1 MNSLPLTTPFLSL
14 SAWLSF
20 SRYIR
25 RLAAEISH
33 KLSVPG
39 RAQTRDKKAD
49 SYFRVCWSAADVKG
63 FVGRSRTRI
72 LPCLDKMSRSQVKFK
87 ISFLKDKFKKLLCC
101 SPDRKEA
108 QSSSRYLMH
117 ICYPNVNKVS
127 FVWEKKNIFCN
138 FMNHLT
144 CLMNKCLF
152 IQYNTVLGYVW
163 CKMVDSF
170 PPSWCGCDQIN
181 SSFWCLIVTSFF
193 WHTDTAASDSR
204 QDNPVLQ
211 H

>member
-1 MNSLPLTTPFLSL
+1 MWRVLSDALEPEFYLAWIKWAEVRLSL
-14 SAWLSF
+14 K
-20 SRYIR
+20 SRFWKINSR
-25 RLAAEISH
+25 N
-33 KLSVPG
+33 
-39 RAQTRDKKAD
+39 
-49 SYFRVCWSAADVKG
+49 FSAAVQTEKRHKAVLG
-63 FVGRSRTRI
+63 IWCTFVI
-72 LPCLDKMSRSQVKFK
+72 PMLIKCLLFGK
-87 ISFLKDKFKKLLCC
+87 
-101 SPDRKEA
+101 
-108 QSSSRYLMH
+108 
-117 ICYPNVNKVS
+117 
-127 FVWEKKNIFCN
+127 KKNIFCN